1 MPNVLVADLD
11 LCETGADSSLL
22 ILETS
27 LPAGSLLVQPDLG
40 SGHEYYH
47 CSIASNSRCHDL
59 DAQQLPGRFVFLAAV
74 GTQSRMQEIREL
86 HWCRQR
92 CRGDGAF

>member
-40 SGHEYYH
+40 SGHE
-47 CSIASNSRCHDL
+47 
-59 DAQQLPGRFVFLAAV
+59 
-74 GTQSRMQEIREL
+74 
-86 HWCRQR
+86 
-92 CRGDGAF
+92 